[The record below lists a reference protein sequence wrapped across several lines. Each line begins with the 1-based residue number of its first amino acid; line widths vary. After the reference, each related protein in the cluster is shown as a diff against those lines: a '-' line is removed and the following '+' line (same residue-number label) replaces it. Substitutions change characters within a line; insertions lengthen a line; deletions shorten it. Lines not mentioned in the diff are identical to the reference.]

1 MTCNMPY
8 TKKIQ
13 WRIRLLWL
21 ALAGMLVFMV
31 VIGGLGLRSSKV
43 ITGFAYDC
51 GNFLYWCGLFYII
64 GRIIINKKLLKDRL
78 RLKEQQLRERD
89 EWRQH
94 LHRMSGGYVMDVFLV
109 IGWIASI
116 AASCYSNEAFYTAY
130 GLLFIAALLKG
141 GAWLAFSKGWIKA

>member
-1 MTCNMPY
+1 MTFNMPY
-8 TKKIQ
+8 AKVIQ

-21 ALAGMLVFMV
+21 ALAAMLVFMV
-31 VIGGLGLRSSKV
+31 VIGELGLRSSRV
-43 ITGFAYDC
+43 MSDFTARTSNVF
-51 GNFLYWCGLFYII
+51 YWWGMIYII
-64 GRIIINKKLLKDRL
+64 VRIVMNKKLLKDRL

>member
-1 MTCNMPY
+1 MTFNMPY
-8 TKKIQ
+8 AKVIQ

-21 ALAGMLVFMV
+21 ALTAMLVFMV
-31 VIGGLGLRSSKV
+31 VIGELGLRSSRV
-43 ITGFAYDC
+43 MSDFTARTSNVF
-51 GNFLYWCGLFYII
+51 YWWGMIYII
-64 GRIIINKKLLKDRL
+64 VRIVMNKKLLKDRL

>member
-1 MTCNMPY
+1 MTCKKPY
-8 TKKIQ
+8 TKIIQ
-13 WRIRLLWL
+13 RRIHLLWL
-21 ALAGMLVFMV
+21 ALFGMLVFMV
-31 VIGGLGLRSSKV
+31 VIGELGLRSSKV

-94 LHRMSGGYVMDVFLV
+94 LHRMSGGWVMDAMLV
-109 IGWIASI
+109 ISYLAAV
-116 AASCYSNEAFYTAY
+116 AASCWSNETFYVAF
-130 GLLFIAALLKG
+130 GLLVSAALLK
-141 GAWLAFSKGWIKA
+141 LAAEIAYGKGWIRM